1 MKKVFVVVVS
11 DWGNG
16 LLESP
21 AIFHI
26 RALDSDKAVVCAKDI
41 FIEDYS
47 FSQEDIEDE
56 LDFFA
61 YELDDAAI
69 IDA

>member
-16 LLESP
+16 LLNSP
-21 AIFHI
+21 EIFHI
-26 RALDSDKAVVCAKDI
+26 RALDSDKAVECAKDI
-41 FIEDYS
+41 FVEDYS
-47 FSQEDIEDE
+47 FSQEDVDDE

-61 YELDDAAI
+61 YELDDSNI

>member
-1 MKKVFVVVVS
+1 MKKLFVVVVS
-11 DWGNG
+11 DFGNDY
-16 LLESP
+16 LNSP
-21 AIFHI
+21 EIFHI
-26 RALDSDKAVVCAKDI
+26 RATDPGKAVECAKDI
-41 FIEDYS
+41 FVEDFS
-47 FSQEDIEDE
+47 FSQEDVEDE